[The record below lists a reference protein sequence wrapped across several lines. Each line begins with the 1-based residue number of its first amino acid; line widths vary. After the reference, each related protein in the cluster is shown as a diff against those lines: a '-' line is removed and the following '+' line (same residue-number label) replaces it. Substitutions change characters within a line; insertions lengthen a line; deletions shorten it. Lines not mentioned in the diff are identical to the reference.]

1 VGYIV
6 VRVLVFI
13 GVDARD
19 AGLRKINKHEKE
31 VVDMVCVSVVK
42 IRGWIIVDHA
52 INTLVLRLTSLLIL
66 RKGGRN
72 MIIGITSLRI
82 SK

>member
-1 VGYIV
+1 

-31 VVDMVCVSVVK
+31 VVDMVCASVVK
-42 IRGWIIVDHA
+42 IRGWIIVSHV
-52 INTLVLRLTSLLIL
+52 INTLALRLTSLLIL

-72 MIIGITSLRI
+72 IIIAMISLRI
-82 SK
+82 SI